1 MDDVLT
7 MRVPGPHFLRCGR
20 KALIMLAAPMKFT
33 CQAQCAHPIL
43 EYTDQAGEGHR
54 ESTTAGQNLHIGWTV
69 KSLLTSI
76 ILRMSPIG
84 ILNNRTEQVK
94 ASSATPH
101 QLKALTHGH
110 TDSPV
115 DEAGG
120 QDA

>member
-43 EYTDQAGEGHR
+43 EYTGQGGKGHR
-54 ESTTAGQNLHIGWTV
+54 ESTTAGQNRHIGWTV

-84 ILNNRTEQVK
+84 ILNNRTEQNRSK
-94 ASSATPH
+94 RR
-101 QLKALTHGH
+101 QLHH
-110 TDSPV
+110 TTSKR
-115 DEAGG
+115 
-120 QDA
+120 